1 MKTQKGLHEKMGTFE
16 NANTSFNQAARCKRF
31 TKEVLAFSMVKEEEL
46 LRAAEEL
53 KNLTYEQG
61 EYKVFKVYEPKERLI
76 MALPFY
82 DRVVQHMICNV
93 VQPVFENGF
102 YYHSYACRKGKG
114 MHKASDTLYNWL
126 YRLEVKEGLR
136 LYAFK
141 GDISKYFASI
151 PHGPLKD
158 ECRRY
163 IGDKKALFLLDG
175 IIDHNGILPD
185 GVGIPVGNLTSQL
198 LANVYGNRLDK
209 FCKHQLH
216 IKYFIRY
223 MDDFIILS
231 PELAQLKEWAAR
243 IEEYMETEML
253 LHLNPKSTL
262 LYAGNGVD
270 FCGFRHYAD
279 HRKIRKRSIRKIK
292 SNVKA
297 YKQGEID
304 KEAFMRKYESH
315 KGHLSHADA
324 YHIAKAIEYE
334 LFFWEYEKIAAAP
347 VSGSELQRLTD

>member
-1 MKTQKGLHEKMGTFE
+1 
-16 NANTSFNQAARCKRF
+16 
-31 TKEVLAFSMVKEEEL
+31 
-46 LRAAEEL
+46 
-53 KNLTYEQG
+53 
-61 EYKVFKVYEPKERLI
+61 
-76 MALPFY
+76 
-82 DRVVQHMICNV
+82 
-93 VQPVFENGF
+93 
-102 YYHSYACRKGKG
+102 
-114 MHKASDTLYNWL
+114 
-126 YRLEVKEGLR
+126 
-136 LYAFK
+136 
-141 GDISKYFASI
+141 
-151 PHGPLKD
+151 
-158 ECRRY
+158 
-163 IGDKKALFLLDG
+163 
-175 IIDHNGILPD
+175 
-185 GVGIPVGNLTSQL
+185 
-198 LANVYGNRLDK
+198 
-209 FCKHQLH
+209 
-216 IKYFIRY
+216 